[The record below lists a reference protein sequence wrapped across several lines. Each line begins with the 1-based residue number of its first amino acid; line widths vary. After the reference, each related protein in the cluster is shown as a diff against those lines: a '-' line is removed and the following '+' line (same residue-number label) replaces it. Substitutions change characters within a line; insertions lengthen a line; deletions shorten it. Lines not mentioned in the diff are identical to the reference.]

1 MKKKSEKEHVRH
13 FLHKTHNQEV
23 ARSFT
28 LKSSKTTAKK
38 CTKKVC
44 CTCKFAFLLIRPIVV
59 LFTVLVMSIYRARL
73 TKWKQKREQEM
84 EENGKRR
91 AVVSS
96 KFVSFQ
102 TVIRSGPGILS
113 EAI

>member
-1 MKKKSEKEHVRH
+1 
-13 FLHKTHNQEV
+13 
-23 ARSFT
+23 
-28 LKSSKTTAKK
+28 
-38 CTKKVC
+38 
-44 CTCKFAFLLIRPIVV
+44 
-59 LFTVLVMSIYRARL
+59 MSVYRARL
-73 TKWKQKREQEM
+73 TKWKKKREQEM

-91 AVVSS
+91 AGVSS